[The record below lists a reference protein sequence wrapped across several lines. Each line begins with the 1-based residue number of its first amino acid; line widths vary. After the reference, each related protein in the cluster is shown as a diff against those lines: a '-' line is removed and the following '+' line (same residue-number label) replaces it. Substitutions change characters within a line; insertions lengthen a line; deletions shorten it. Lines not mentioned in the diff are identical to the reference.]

1 MRSSAMARKVLK
13 VGIMPYQ
20 EMKARTVAIA
30 RGRYKPSPGEPKVWF
45 TSLKSLASVLSE
57 ENRALLQAIREHN
70 PESITELEQITGR
83 AVSNLTRTLHTLER
97 YGLVA
102 LEPAKVSG
110 KKGGRVPLKPVV
122 LADGLDF
129 RLSF

>member
-1 MRSSAMARKVLK
+1 MARKVLK

>member
-1 MRSSAMARKVLK
+1 MARKVLK

-20 EMKARTVAIA
+20 EMKARSVAIA
-30 RGRYKPSPGEPKVWF
+30 KGRYKPSPGEPKVWF
-45 TSLKSLASVLSE
+45 ASLKSLASVLSE
-57 ENRALLQAIREHN
+57 ENQALLQLIRERN
-70 PESITELEQITGR
+70 PESITELEEITGR

-97 YGLVA
+97 YGLIA
-102 LEPAKVSG
+102 LEPAKISG

-129 RLSF
+129 QLSF